1 MDQNI
6 NRFSNMLSFVAPR
19 DVTEFNHRFP
29 GYTEMFFRYQ
39 MKRATEPAEREA
51 MERELL
57 PVLGQRIAEFDPEKQ
72 GTASWQFF
80 QWINLGFAEKLSLLE
95 EPALSASGQ

>member
-1 MDQNI
+1 M
-6 NRFSNMLSFVAPR
+6 MSFVAPR
-19 DVTEFNHRFP
+19 DVMEFNHRFP
-29 GYTEMFFRYQ
+29 GYTEIFFRYQ
-39 MKRATEPAEREA
+39 MKRPTEPAEREA

-57 PVLGQRIAEFDPEKQ
+57 PALGERLAEFDPEKH

-80 QWINLGFAEKLSLLE
+80 EWINLGFAEKLALLG